1 MSEVKEQVC
10 LTEHKEYAVY
20 AGTDLQ
26 FNAAKQ
32 SECEKQNAKLQSVI
46 SKRWRVRIVKDMDSL
61 AIPPAARL
69 VSVPHGRFVLA
80 SVIINRFI
88 GKFEAVIIALLQL
101 LLVVAVTVGTLQ
113 LFIIFVERLPE
124 VWANIDSAVDL
135 HNAMQ
140 HAFGG
145 VLVVVLGLELI
156 ETLKVYFH
164 EHQVR
169 VEVIMIVGLIAVGRH
184 VIQVDYEHVQN
195 SQLFGLGALI
205 VALSLGYFLV
215 GRSRKST
222 PPEH

>member
-1 MSEVKEQVC
+1 LDSE
-10 LTEHKEYAVY
+10 L
-20 AGTDLQ
+20 
-26 FNAAKQ
+26 
-32 SECEKQNAKLQSVI
+32 
-46 SKRWRVRIVKDMDSL
+46 
-61 AIPPAARL
+61 
-69 VSVPHGRFVLA
+69 
-80 SVIINRFI
+80 INRLI
-88 GKFEAVIIALLQL
+88 GKFEAVVIALLQL

-124 VWANIDSAVDL
+124 IWSHIDSAVDL
-135 HNAMQ
+135 HDAMQ

-195 SQLFGLGALI
+195 SELIGLGSLI
-205 VALSLGYFLV
+205 VSLALGYFLV
-215 GRSRKST
+215 GRSRKT
-222 PPEH
+222 NPPEH